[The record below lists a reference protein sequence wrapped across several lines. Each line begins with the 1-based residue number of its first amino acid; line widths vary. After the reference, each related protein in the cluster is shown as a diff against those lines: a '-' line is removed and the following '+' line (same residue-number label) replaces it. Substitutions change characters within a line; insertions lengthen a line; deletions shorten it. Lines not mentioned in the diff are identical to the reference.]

1 MHRLNTTISLDSD
14 NTGAIYLSARIE
26 EREIIPWLES
36 LKKVLTP
43 IEFFQY
49 TLNQQKRDN
58 NTHHITVINTVE
70 FPKINCDLSVV
81 IGYQVQINIFGVGTI
96 KEDDNE
102 ACFLVCSCMEI
113 NKIRKHF
120 DLNEVDLHITLGY
133 KNKDIFNKEKN
144 KNTLI
149 YPYNEFEL

>member
-96 KEDDNE
+96 IDYDCCLCSMKYSNHSKLKRHMLIHMNEHPCICKVCGNTFKRKDN
-102 ACFLVCSCMEI
+102 M
-113 NKIRKHF
+113 NRHMKIYAK
-120 DLNEVDLHITLGY
+120 
-133 KNKDIFNKEKN
+133 
-144 KNTLI
+144 
-149 YPYNEFEL
+149 